1 MRKGKLCL
9 IATSLLE
16 FMNQDQVSPYANVG
30 MVASYTDEAPRKVP
44 GLLDLHRMMMLLLA
58 EQAFGEAHILVVGA
72 GGGLETRSLAE
83 AQPTWQLTGVDPSPA
98 MLELARRTIV
108 PFSDRISL
116 IEGTVDQ
123 APAGPFD
130 GATCL
135 LTLHHIVPSERLRTL
150 KEIHRR
156 LKPGANIVI
165 AGHSAPS
172 PDPVRWMTRSVAFGN
187 RHEVNPKAAANTAK
201 MMAERLHLLTPAAEE
216 AMLKEAGFQDVA
228 MFYAAFSFRG
238 WVGTASSE

>member
-1 MRKGKLCL
+1 
-9 IATSLLE
+9 
-16 FMNQDQVSPYANVG
+16 
-30 MVASYTDEAPRKVP
+30 
-44 GLLDLHRMMMLLLA
+44 
-58 EQAFGEAHILVVGA
+58 
-72 GGGLETRSLAE
+72 
-83 AQPTWQLTGVDPSPA
+83 

-135 LTLHHIVPSERLRTL
+135 LTLHHIEPSERLRTL
-150 KEIHRR
+150 KEIHHR

-165 AGHSAPS
+165 TGHSAPS

-187 RHEVNPKAAANTAK
+187 RDEANPKEAANTAK
-201 MMAERLHLLTPAAEE
+201 MMAERLHLLTPAEEE
-216 AMLKEAGFQDVA
+216 AMLKEAGFRDVA

>member
-1 MRKGKLCL
+1 MK
-9 IATSLLE
+9 
-16 FMNQDQVSPYANVG
+16 QDQISPYANVS
-30 MVASYTDEAPRKVP
+30 MVASYTDDAPQKVP
-44 GLLDLHRMMMLLLA
+44 GHLDLHRMMMLLLA
-58 EQAFGEAHILVVGA
+58 EKAFGKAHILVIGA
-72 GGGLETRSLAE
+72 GGGLETRAIAE
-83 AQPTWQLTGVDPSPA
+83 AQPAWQLTGVDPSPA
-98 MLELARRTIV
+98 MLDLARRTIV

-135 LTLHHIVPSERLRTL
+135 LTLHHIAPSERLRTL

-172 PDPVRWMTRSVAFGN
+172 PDPIRWMTRSVAFGN
-187 RHEVNPKAAANTAK
+187 RDEADPKTAAKTAE
-201 MMAERLHLLTPAAEE
+201 MMTERLHLLTPAAEE
-216 AMLKEAGFQDVA
+216 AMLKEVGFQDVA
-228 MFYAAFSFRG
+228 LFYAAFSFRG
-238 WVGTASSE
+238 WVGTAGLK